1 MLVFGTVGIF
11 RRHIPVSSEF
21 LAFSRG
27 ILGALFLLGFLG
39 LRKKAR
45 PQALPRSALFWLVLS
60 GAAIGVNWILLF
72 EAYRYTTV
80 AVATLCYYMQ
90 PTIVILLS
98 PLLFRERLT
107 AKKLVC
113 ALFAIL
119 GLVLL
124 SGVLFPGGT
133 AAAGQSAGDP
143 RGILYGLGAAALYAF
158 VVIMNKLLPPLDAVV
173 KTMIQLFSAAAVMI
187 PYLLVTR
194 NPGLEKMSGTGW
206 LLLLMMGIVHT
217 GIAYVLYFSSMDL
230 PAQTVAVFSYLD
242 PVSALFFAWIF
253 LHESLSAAGTLG
265 AVLILGSALV
275 SERSS
280 T

>member
-1 MLVFGTVGIF
+1 MTMKSEYSTGFSSGSLVKLTASMLIFGTVGIF
-11 RRHIPVSSEF
+11 RRSIPVSSEF

-39 LRKKAR
+39 LRKNRKNTR
-45 PQALPRSALFWLVLS
+45 IQPVTRSAFLWLVLS

-113 ALFAIL
+113 AFLAIL

-124 SGVLFPGGT
+124 SGVTIPGVTIPGLT
-133 AAAGQSAGDP
+133 IPGAAAAAGSAGDP

-158 VVIMNKLLPPLDAVV
+158 VVILNKLLPPLDAVV
-173 KTMIQLFSAAAVMI
+173 KTMIQLFSAPLRLALKVLLNTLLGFAALFLINLTSGLTGLTLGLNLFNALTIGVLGI
-187 PYLLVTR
+187 PGLALLV
-194 NPGLEKMSGTGW
+194 
-206 LLLLMMGIVHT
+206 LLKL
-217 GIAYVLYFSSMDL
+217 
-230 PAQTVAVFSYLD
+230 VF
-242 PVSALFFAWIF
+242 V
-253 LHESLSAAGTLG
+253 
-265 AVLILGSALV
+265 
-275 SERSS
+275 
-280 T
+280 